1 MARFKLY
8 GPQTGET
15 VAAPALGSAGPVLS
29 AAAWN
34 TPPSVDTGQRSV
46 MFNLAKWKEFSPNVP
61 YLNIM
66 RLAKW
71 TSQPSATRFEPGGA
85 EYQAGRVPAAILPG
99 DTLVRANLAWD
110 QNAHTFQFGRYVARF
125 TEHAGYTLT
134 VSGGASAISTAP
146 GRIVFEVH
154 TVGNTRVEIA
164 GPEGPLPDF
173 NISAVREDRE
183 ALLDGTGAFA
193 GISAD
198 DARRIFN
205 PDYLE
210 LLSRDRPERL
220 RFMKP
225 QDTEDANWQE
235 IADIPRITD
244 QNWLDGVPIEVMVAL
259 CNHLQCGL
267 WFCMWHRASD
277 ALIDFCASY
286 IRDNLDANLSA
297 YIEEY
302 NEAWNTNYRLNGH
315 YGAVAM
321 RRFATPGVGTLSLSK
336 GGDEVTATGVDLRT
350 IFGASADKSTIFA
363 LGDYDYQ
370 VETNRPI
377 EANVMYVKS
386 FNKGL
391 EDIVDQPFW
400 HGRSPFRSE
409 GFAIEST
416 HTMQRW
422 IDVFEN
428 APGGSQRSRLTT
440 ILGSQMQSPSLTERL
455 LVPPKWSLEPD
466 YIAPSSVHDVVAI
479 NPYFGNGLFND
490 GEVTALIEDLQ
501 ENNPGM
507 AVNQVYKDLMFG
519 THPTLANNRDLPR
532 MEARLLEQRAVVEPF
547 GLGLI
552 SYEGNSHII
561 HSGPVRADWL
571 LVLESFDAFMTSPE
585 AEDVFREWATLNM
598 QYLDGPLMVFLH
610 TGNWDH
616 FGYYANYPR
625 YDYPG
630 DSRTVVVDEFADKP
644 SWWKPTD
651 PPQLARPFG
660 PQIFGRNVAPSIN
673 LNSNFRGEGNIFSGT
688 GPGGVSVNSD
698 GTFPAMPN
706 SAIGAADYTFTATN
720 ANGSAPV
727 TIRIEVQ

>member
-1 MARFKLY
+1 MSKY
-8 GPQTGET
+8 KINGPQI
-15 VAAPALGSAGPVLS
+15 GSLLRG
-29 AAAWN
+29 
-34 TPPSVDTGQRSV
+34 TPLFSSDPLERLTWARLEQATGQRSV
-46 MFNLAKWKEFSPNVP
+46 MFNLDKWKEFSPNVP

-66 RLAKW
+66 KLAKW
-71 TSQPSATRFEPGGA
+71 TSQPSAMKFEPGGGA
-85 EYQAGRVPAAILPG
+85 YQTGRVPAAILPG

-134 VSGGASAISTAP
+134 VGGRAVPASNAP
-146 GRIVFEVH
+146 GRIVFDVQS
-154 TVGNTRVEIA
+154 TGNWRVEIA

-173 NISAVREDRE
+173 NISVVREDRE
-183 ALLDGTGAFA
+183 ALLDGTGAFVD
-193 GISAD
+193 IPAD

-225 QDTEDANWQE
+225 QETEDANWQE

-244 QNWLDGVPIEVMVAL
+244 QNWLDGIPIEVMVIL

-267 WFCMWHRASD
+267 WFCMWHRAGD

-286 IRDNLDANLSA
+286 IRDNLDSRLTT

-302 NEAWNTNYRLNGH
+302 NEAWNFAYRFNAH

-321 RRFATPGVGTLSLSK
+321 KRFATPGAGTLSLSK
-336 GGDEVTATGVDLRT
+336 GGEEVTATGVDLRT
-350 IFGASADKSTIFA
+350 IFGASADKSSIFA

-370 VETNRPI
+370 VDTNRPI
-377 EANVMYVKS
+377 EADVMYTKS

-400 HGRSPFRSE
+400 HGRNSFRSE

-440 ILGSQMQSPSLTERL
+440 LLGAQLQNPGLTERL

-466 YIAPSSVHDVVAI
+466 YVAPSSVHDVAAI
-479 NPYFGNGLFND
+479 NPYFGNGIFND
-490 GEVTALIEDLQ
+490 DEVTALIEDLQ
-501 ENNPGM
+501 VTSPGT

-519 THPTLANNRDLPR
+519 THPTLASNRDLPR
-532 MEARLLEQRAVVEPF
+532 METRLREQRTVVEPF

-561 HSGPVRADWL
+561 HSGPVKADWS
-571 LVLESFDAFMTSPE
+571 LVLDSYDAFMTSPE
-585 AEDVFREWATLNM
+585 AEDVFREWAALNM
-598 QYLDGPLMVFLH
+598 RYLDGPLMVFLH
-610 TGNWDH
+610 TGNWSH

-630 DSRTVVVDEFADKP
+630 DSRTVVVDEFADKDP
-644 SWWKPTD
+644 WWGPFNT
-651 PPQLARPFG
+651 PQIARPIPDQSWSRGSTPELDLSRYATVNATEFTG
-660 PQIFGRNVAPSIN
+660 SPPS
-673 LNSNFRGEGNIFSGT
+673 
-688 GPGGVSVNSD
+688 GVTLEPD
-698 GTFPAMPN
+698 GTFSGQPDTTAGTQSYTFFVSN
-706 SAIGAADYTFTATN
+706 SAGSDSFTVNIA
-720 ANGSAPV
+720 V
-727 TIRIEVQ
+727 I